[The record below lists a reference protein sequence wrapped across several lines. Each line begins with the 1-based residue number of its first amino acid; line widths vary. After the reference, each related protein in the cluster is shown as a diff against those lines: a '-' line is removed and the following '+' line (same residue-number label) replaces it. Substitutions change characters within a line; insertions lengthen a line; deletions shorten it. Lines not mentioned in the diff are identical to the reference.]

1 MNSPAGPWSR
11 RVPPFILL
19 GSGFAGLGY
28 QIIWTQQSALWLGHE
43 SAAVLAVI
51 AAFFG
56 GLSLGALALGR
67 RLARSAEP
75 ARWYAGC
82 ELLIAVWSL
91 VITLGLAPVSGWLLG
106 LIGAQPTALWQWSVT
121 FAAAFLMLL
130 PATAAMGVTLPA
142 MERVVARTG
151 NTPQAIAGLYASNTA
166 GAVLGV
172 IAMAFWLLPHWGLT
186 ATSLLCI
193 GLNLLCAGLTLAV
206 WRQPVGSSHTPQVS
220 DLPPAQAIAPDAG
233 RAVLWR
239 LAATGF
245 LGIGYEVL
253 VVRVLSQVTEDTVYT
268 FALLLAVYLLGTAL
282 GAALYRQRRK
292 SQQTT
297 QQRSD
302 GLLMHLALACLVG
315 TASLWCAEL
324 VKGLM
329 LQYWGAG
336 VVQALSAEA
345 LLAVLAFAWPTV
357 VMGAVFCQLSEQANA
372 AGVSFA
378 RAIGVNTLGA
388 ALAPVFCG
396 VLAAPFLG
404 PQYALLLLCAG
415 YGALVSR
422 WPWRQLAFRIA
433 APLLVVLA
441 LLRPLAF
448 VDVPPGGSLVS
459 YEDGVLAA
467 VSVVQDS
474 DGALTLRINN
484 RQQEGSSVTM
494 RVDGRQAWL
503 PLLLHPDPQRALF
516 LGLGTG
522 MTSTASALVPPLQ
535 VDVVELLPEVM
546 RASTLFTKPLQQG
559 LDNPR
564 LHQMVADARRYVRS
578 SRQQYDVII
587 ADNFHPARS
596 GSGSLYT
603 VEHFAAVKARLA
615 ADGLFCQWLPLHQL
629 DIATLQSIVRSYLAV
644 YPQAYAVLANNSLQ
658 TPVIGLVAHAD
669 NSVFDAA
676 AVAARTAHRQWP
688 AALQGLGLEDE
699 WAVLG
704 SVVAGPSALQAFAK
718 NAPLNTDDH
727 PVVAY
732 AAPRVTY
739 QPESLPLDRLLE
751 LLNQWQVN
759 APEVIGNANDGDTHA
774 RLEAYW
780 QARSQFIA
788 AGREVRP
795 TADLT
800 AMLAQVREPLLQVL
814 RVSADFRPAYDPL
827 LAMAQA
833 LAAQQPT
840 ESRALLAELARLA
853 PQRNE
858 AEQALR

>member
-1 MNSPAGPWSR
+1 MNSPAGLWSR
-11 RVPPFILL
+11 RVPPFILMA
-19 GSGFAGLGY
+19 SGFAGLGY

-56 GLSLGALALGR
+56 GLALGALALGR
-67 RLARSAEP
+67 QVERSAEP

-91 VITLGLAPVSGWLLG
+91 VITLALAPVSGQLLA
-106 LIGAQPTALWQWSVT
+106 LIGAQPSALWQWSMT
-121 FAAAFLMLL
+121 FGATFLMLL

-142 MERVVARTG
+142 MERVVARAAP
-151 NTPQAIAGLYASNTA
+151 TPQVISRLYASNTA

-172 IAMAFWLLPHWGLT
+172 TVMALFLLPRWGLT
-186 ATSLLCI
+186 ATSLLCT
-193 GLNLLCAGLTLAV
+193 GLNLLCAGLTLMT
-206 WRQPVGSSHTPQVS
+206 WRKPVPACATDPKAAATTAPGSS
-220 DLPPAQAIAPDAG
+220 L
-233 RAVLWR
+233 LWR

-268 FALLLAVYLLGTAL
+268 FALLLAVYLLGTAT
-282 GAALYRQRRK
+282 GAAVYRRHRK
-292 SQQTT
+292 TAAEPRQQT
-297 QQRSD
+297 D
-302 GLLMHLALACLVG
+302 ALLMQLALACLLS
-315 TASLWCAEL
+315 TAGLWWADT
-324 VKGLM
+324 VKAAVL
-329 LQYWGAG
+329 
-336 VVQALSAEA
+336 QALGPGVLPALTAEA
-345 LLAVLAFAWPTV
+345 VLAVLAFAWPTA
-357 VMGAVFCQLSEQANA
+357 VMGALFCQLSERASA
-372 AGVSFA
+372 AGIGFYK
-378 RAIGVNTLGA
+378 AIGVNTLGA

-396 VLAAPFLG
+396 VLAAPLLG

-415 YGALVSR
+415 YGVLVSR
-422 WPWRQLAFRIA
+422 WPWRLLTFRIA
-433 APLLVVLA
+433 APLLLVLA
-441 LLRPLAF
+441 LLPPLAF
-448 VDVPPGGSLVS
+448 VDVPPGGSVVN
-459 YEDGVLAA
+459 YEDGMLAA
-467 VSVVQDS
+467 VSVVQDAG
-474 DGALTLRINN
+474 GALTLRINN
-484 RQQEGSSVTM
+484 RQQEGSNVTM

-503 PLLLHPDPQRALF
+503 PLLLHPDPKHALF

-522 MTSTASALVPPLQ
+522 MTSTAAVLVPPLQ
-535 VDVVELLPEVM
+535 VDVVELLPEVI
-546 RASTLFTKPLQQG
+546 RASTLFTAPLLQG
-559 LDNPR
+559 VDNPR

-596 GSGSLYT
+596 GSGALYT

-629 DIATLQSIVRSYLAV
+629 DIATLQSIVRSFTAV
-644 YPQAYAVLANNSLQ
+644 YPQAYAVLASNSLQ

-669 NSVFDAA
+669 NSAFDAA
-676 AVAARTAHRQWP
+676 AIATRTAHRQWP

-704 SVVAGPSALQAFAK
+704 SVMAGPAALQAFAK

-739 QPESLPLDRLLE
+739 QPDSRPLDRLQV
-751 LLNQWQVN
+751 LLKQWQVS
-759 APEVIGNANDGDTHA
+759 AHEVIGDANDGGTQV

-788 AGREVRP
+788 AGSEVRP

-840 ESRALLAELARLA
+840 DARALLSELARLA
-853 PQRNE
+853 PQRTE
-858 AEQALR
+858 ASQLLRGTDGT

>member
-1 MNSPAGPWSR
+1 MMA
-11 RVPPFILL
+11 
-19 GSGFAGLGY
+19 SGFAGLGY

-91 VITLGLAPVSGWLLG
+91 VITLSLAPLSGGLLG
-106 LIGAQPTALWQWSVT
+106 FIGAQPTALWQWSVT

-142 MERVVARTG
+142 MERVVARTAD
-151 NTPQAIAGLYASNTA
+151 TPQAIAGLYASNTA

-172 IAMAFWLLPHWGLT
+172 SAMAFWLLPHWGLT
-186 ATSLLCI
+186 ATSLLCV

-206 WRQPVGSSHTPQVS
+206 WRQPVVVRATPEPS
-220 DLPPAQAIAPDAG
+220 DLPPLQATAQAPG
-233 RAVLWR
+233 RAALWR

-268 FALLLAVYLLGTAL
+268 FALLLAVYLLGTTL
-282 GAALYRQRRK
+282 GAALYRQRRQ
-292 SQQTT
+292 SQQTP
-297 QQRSD
+297 QQHSD
-302 GLLMHLALACLVG
+302 ALLLHLALACLAG
-315 TASLWCAEL
+315 TASLWCADL
-324 VKGLM
+324 VKSWL
-329 LQYWGAG
+329 LQYLGPG

-345 LLAVLAFAWPTV
+345 VLAVLAFAWPTV
-357 VMGAVFCQLSEQANA
+357 VMGALFCQLSEQASA
-372 AGVSFA
+372 AGISFA

-388 ALAPVFCG
+388 ALAPAVCG

-404 PQYALLLLCAG
+404 PQYALLLVCAG
-415 YGALVSR
+415 YVVLVSR
-422 WPWRQLAFRIA
+422 WPWRQLTFRIA
-433 APLLVVLA
+433 APLALLLA
-441 LLRPLAF
+441 LLPLLAF
-448 VDVPPGGSLVS
+448 VDVPPGGSVVS

-467 VSVVQDS
+467 VSVVQDAG
-474 DGALTLRINN
+474 GALTLRINN

-503 PLLLHPDPQRALF
+503 PLLLHPDPKRALF

-522 MTSTASALVPPLQ
+522 MTSTAAALVPPLQ

-546 RASTLFTKPLQQG
+546 RASALFTEPLQQG
-559 LDNPR
+559 VDNPR
-564 LHQMVADARRYVRS
+564 LHQLAADARRYVRS

-596 GSGSLYT
+596 GSGALYT

-615 ADGLFCQWLPLHQL
+615 AGGLFCQWLPLHQL

-644 YPQAYAVLANNSLQ
+644 YPHAYAVLASNSLQ

-669 NSVFDAA
+669 SSAFNVT
-676 AVAARTAHRQWP
+676 AVVARTANRQWP

-704 SVVAGPSALQAFAK
+704 SVVAGPAALQAFAA

-739 QPESLPLDRLLE
+739 QPESLPSDRLLV

-759 APEVIGNANDGDTHA
+759 AREVIGDANESATDT
-774 RLEAYW
+774 RLQAYW

-795 TADLT
+795 SADLT
-800 AMLAQVREPLLQVL
+800 AMLAQVRDPLLRVL
-814 RVSADFRPAYDPL
+814 QLSADFRPAYDPL
-827 LAMAQA
+827 LAMAQG
-833 LAAQQPT
+833 LAAQQPA
-840 ESRALLAELARLA
+840 EARALLAELARLA

-858 AEQALR
+858 AAQLLR